1 MFATCLLCSRMLIQT
16 QNHSHADTICTTHKV
31 GKLRFDDSKDKSNIQ
46 MATLNPEFFRVFEF
60 QVTMPGESQLKL
72 KVRSLVYRTRSGQ
85 RGVCGTVKL
94 TKISKV
100 LTVSLLFRGYG
111 SGSHQRK
118 EGNTRSVPR
127 NLLLFAESSINA
139 GVPLSGMISMA
150 RRV

>member
-1 MFATCLLCSRMLIQT
+1 MLILT
-16 QNHSHADTICTTHKV
+16 LSHTDTTCAKHKV

-72 KVRSLVYRTRSGQ
+72 KVRSVVYRTRSGQ
-85 RGVCGTVKL
+85 RSVLFMVHGENQRKGSE
-94 TKISKV
+94 I

-127 NLLLFAESSINA
+127 NLLLSTGSRVKAD
-139 GVPLSGMISMA
+139 VPLSGMISMA
-150 RRV
+150 KRV